1 MYIHPDAK
9 LNKFKDVKIP
19 STQELFI
26 LHGFKAP
33 LGHGDDT
40 ADGIPDN
47 RQGIDNLDRAM
58 IVKQVAEISAAEFEA
73 QAVAKNNP
81 ELNAQ
86 EGSEPQPE
94 LKPTEAV

>member
-1 MYIHPDAK
+1 MYIHPDAR
-9 LNKFKDVKIP
+9 LNRFKDVKIP

-33 LGHGDDT
+33 LGHGDDA

-58 IVKQVAEISAAEFEA
+58 IAKKMAEMSAAEFEA
-73 QAVAKNNP
+73 MIASQAP
-81 ELNAQ
+81 
-86 EGSEPQPE
+86 SETQDQKDIEQQSDP
-94 LKPTEAV
+94 KPTEAV